1 MKKQLKSIIFC
12 ILLMIILLMKTFMGT
27 STTKFLLI
35 PYLFKIYFLKIVEDG
50 FEQGFEIQ
58 VFFSNFC
65 VFFGH
70 CEQPRKDPS
79 WIGLKRYSLFS

>member
-58 VFFSNFC
+58 VFFF
-65 VFFGH
+65 
-70 CEQPRKDPS
+70 
-79 WIGLKRYSLFS
+79 

>member
-12 ILLMIILLMKTFMGT
+12 ILLMIVLLMKTFMGT

-58 VFFSNFC
+58 VFFF
-65 VFFGH
+65 
-70 CEQPRKDPS
+70 
-79 WIGLKRYSLFS
+79 

>member
-12 ILLMIILLMKTFMGT
+12 ILLMIVLLMKTFMGT

-35 PYLFKIYFLKIVEDG
+35 LYLFKIYFLKIVEDG

-58 VFFSNFC
+58 VFFF
-65 VFFGH
+65 
-70 CEQPRKDPS
+70 
-79 WIGLKRYSLFS
+79 